1 MTEHCYLRTCER
13 PVTTHLRGASFC
25 DLHARV
31 ALDTGFD
38 PEDTAL
44 MPPCPTDHEPHP
56 AAAPHV
62 HPPLWREF
70 AEAASTYALTAV
82 LIVLACFAVGLSCGA
97 ATLGYRLLS
106 ESRVAQ

>member
-1 MTEHCYLRTCER
+1 MTDHCYVRTCHR
-13 PVTTHLRGASFC
+13 PVTEHMRGAPFC
-25 DLHARV
+25 ALHASAAR
-31 ALDTGFD
+31 ATDFD
-38 PEDTAL
+38 PEEPV
-44 MPPCPTDHEPHP
+44 MPPCPTDPEPHP

-70 AEAASTYALTAV
+70 AEAASTYALAAV

-106 ESRVAQ
+106 EAGTP